1 VTTEKVEVVAPLNV
15 SERTIDKFVR
25 SQQDWVV
32 AAQDKVEKHKQ
43 AIKKLAPKEYKDGVS
58 IPFKGE
64 QKKIQLKTSSLKNIK
79 VEFDQQVFTIFLP
92 ISLAEENRHELVRLA
107 IIDWMKRQAAI
118 EVKTSVDIYAE
129 KYNLFPRFIRIKTQ
143 KSRWGSCG
151 IHNDINLNWLLI
163 LTPLE
168 VMEYVVI
175 HELCHIKER
184 NHSANFWE
192 LVEQHC
198 PDYRLHRLWLKKN
211 GQSIMQGL

>member
-15 SERTIDKFVR
+15 SDRAIGKFVR
-25 SQQDWVV
+25 SQQDWIV
-32 AAQDKVEKHKQ
+32 AAQDKVEKHRQ
-43 AIKKLAPKEYKDGVS
+43 TINKLAPKEYKDGVS

-64 QKKIQLKTSSLKNIK
+64 RKKIQLKTHSFNSLK
-79 VEFDQQVFTIFLP
+79 VEFDQQIFTILLP
-92 ISLAEENRHELVRLA
+92 ITLSEENRGELVRLA
-107 IIDWMKRQAAI
+107 IVDWMKNQAAI
-118 EVKTSVDIYAE
+118 EVKNSIDIYSK
-129 KYNLFPRFIRIKTQ
+129 KYNLYPRFVRIKTQ

-163 LTPLE
+163 LTPPKVL
-168 VMEYVVI
+168 EYVVI

-184 NHSANFWE
+184 NHSANFWG

-198 PDYRLHRLWLKKN
+198 PDYRKHRLWLKKN